1 MNSSTEPSAEPCE
14 YRENLDMIRNIPY
27 FARMDMEVIKVLAF
41 VCKRKTFR
49 PEEFL
54 FHQGEHGN
62 ESFYVISGTGVVIR
76 SDNGSKRIIGEI
88 GSGRSL
94 GTLALIMR
102 SKRLFSLQALTPL
115 TCLVLERKKFQAQ
128 LATNPR
134 MAQVFLEAIATRVVE
149 WEDRYL
155 REDECKA
162 QRTLDE
168 VGVSLI

>member
-1 MNSSTEPSAEPCE
+1 MNSSPEPSADQCE

-27 FARMDMEVIKVLAF
+27 FARMDLEVVKVLAF
-41 VCKRKTFR
+41 VCKRRIFR
-49 PEEFL
+49 PGEYL

-62 ESFYVISGTGVVIR
+62 ESFYIISGTGEVIR
-76 SDNGSKRIIGEI
+76 SDNGSNRVIGEI

-102 SKRLFSLQALTPL
+102 SKRLFSLKATTPL

-128 LATNPR
+128 MATDPG
-134 MAQVFLEAIATRVVE
+134 MARIFLEAIATRVVD
-149 WEDRYL
+149 WEERYL
-155 REDECKA
+155 REDGCKA